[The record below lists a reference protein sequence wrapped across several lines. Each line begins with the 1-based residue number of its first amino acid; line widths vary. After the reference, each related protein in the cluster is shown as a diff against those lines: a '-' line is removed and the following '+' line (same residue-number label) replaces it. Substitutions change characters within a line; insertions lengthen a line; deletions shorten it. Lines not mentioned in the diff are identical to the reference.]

1 MKLFV
6 QRFHFTEVFEDSCRH
21 PAKTNN
27 STKETGVQAGGMEST
42 GWAIHLLQF
51 VFFHFPA
58 GASVP
63 IPGFVWRA
71 QAVDQVCRVYSS
83 LWGQT
88 MHYLL
93 WNICLLPPGLQPFQA
108 SKTCIY
114 SIKFVSA
121 MGWGLN
127 PNYISSCVILFWSSR
142 IVPLRLA
149 CYLLMLTCQCLLLQL
164 IPSDR

>member
-6 QRFHFTEVFEDSCRH
+6 QRFHFAEVFEDSCRH

-27 STKETGVQAGGMEST
+27 STKETGVQAGWDGEYSV
-42 GWAIHLLQF
+42 GNSSSSICLRLPI
-51 VFFHFPA
+51 PA

-63 IPGFVWRA
+63 RFCLKSQSCWP
-71 QAVDQVCRVYSS
+71 S
-83 LWGQT
+83 LLG
-88 MHYLL
+88 LL
-93 WNICLLPPGLQPFQA
+93 FIMGANNALSLMKNLSFAPVLQPFQA
-108 SKTCIY
+108 FKMSIY